1 MNQVAGVL
9 VGALAPSA
17 IYALIAVGF
26 VLIFRATRVFNF
38 AHGQFV
44 FVGAL
49 LFVSSYETFH
59 SFPLALVISIAVN
72 MGLGALMYLGL
83 MRPLTGQGVFTM
95 VMVTLILGTAI
106 LNGIIAIIWG
116 YNIRPFNMPVDRTP
130 INLPLGT
137 HTDLVDLL
145 TVGISALVIA
155 GIALFLRRS
164 RFGIEM
170 RAAAESPVLASY
182 AGVNVVRTATVSWAL
197 AFAMATL
204 AGVATAARA
213 PVDYHI
219 IAIAAYTF
227 PAIILGGMDSVIG
240 ALVGSYLLAVVQGAT
255 ATFIPQGGVWVEVSP
270 YVFMLIVLMIR
281 PYGLF
286 GTKEFRRL

>member
-1 MNQVAGVL
+1 VNQVAGVL
-9 VGALAPSA
+9 VGALAPAA
-17 IYALIAVGF
+17 IYSLIAVGF

-38 AHGQFV
+38 AQGQFV
-44 FVGAL
+44 FIGAL
-49 LFVSSYETFH
+49 LFVSAYERFH
-59 SFPLALVISIAVN
+59 SFAFAVILAIAVT
-72 MGLGALMYLGL
+72 MVLGAAMYMGL

-116 YNIRPFNMPVDRTP
+116 YNIRPFNMPVDRRP
-130 INLPLGT
+130 IALPFGT
-137 HTDLVDLL
+137 HTDRLDLA
-145 TVGISALVIA
+145 TIAVAAVVIGA
-155 GIALFLRRS
+155 FALFLRRS

-170 RAAAESPVLASY
+170 RAAAGSPILASY
-182 AGVNVVRTATVSWAL
+182 AGVNIVRTANVSWAV

-204 AGVATAARA
+204 AGIATAVRM

-219 IAIAAYTF
+219 IALGAYTF

-255 ATFIPQGGVWVEVSP
+255 ATFVPQGGLWVDVSS
-270 YVFMLIVLMIR
+270 YFFMLVVLMIR